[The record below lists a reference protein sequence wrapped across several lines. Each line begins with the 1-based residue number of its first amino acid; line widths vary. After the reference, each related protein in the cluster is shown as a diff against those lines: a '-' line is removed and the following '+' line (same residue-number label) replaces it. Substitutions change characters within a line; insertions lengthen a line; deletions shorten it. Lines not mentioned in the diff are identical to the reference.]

1 MPEESDAD
9 DEDWEE
15 SEVPEDSEI
24 LEESQIPEESQ
35 VTLRIRTEEKKSPLP
50 QKLRSGV
57 SKATRPPIE
66 PPQVKTD
73 DDHFQPDW
81 NQPELWVLADKFEL
95 ISHYRAKSSKA
106 NTRFMKHERQLPP
119 DHHRDPEDQAFMDS
133 LDSVNEPALNLAE
146 EALVEAARQIQ
157 LQSRQH
163 DLALAEANSK
173 IALLERNLKE
183 GQAVANETL
192 REVKAGRVVAN
203 RTHDMVVNNTHK
215 LDQCLGRPTLE
226 SWVSQGWDALMGK
239 VPAEDSFFRPS
250 TFAEWLNPQTFIMAV
265 IWLLSWLDERSGSFF
280 SRKLDIST
288 PGFFKVVF

>member
-1 MPEESDAD
+1 
-9 DEDWEE
+9 
-15 SEVPEDSEI
+15 
-24 LEESQIPEESQ
+24 
-35 VTLRIRTEEKKSPLP
+35 
-50 QKLRSGV
+50 
-57 SKATRPPIE
+57 
-66 PPQVKTD
+66 
-73 DDHFQPDW
+73 
-81 NQPELWVLADKFEL
+81 
-95 ISHYRAKSSKA
+95 
-106 NTRFMKHERQLPP
+106 MKHERQLPP
-119 DHHRDPEDQAFMDS
+119 DQHRDPEDQAFMDS